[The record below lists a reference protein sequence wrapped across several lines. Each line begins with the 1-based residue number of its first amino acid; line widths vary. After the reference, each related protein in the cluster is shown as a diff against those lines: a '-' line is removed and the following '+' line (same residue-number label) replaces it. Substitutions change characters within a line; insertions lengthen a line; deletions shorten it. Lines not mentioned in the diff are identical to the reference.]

1 MKMISNA
8 RDIFKTLEVTEGEE
22 NQNGA
27 EPTRE
32 KVKINLHILYFSI
45 TYCMVI
51 LF

>member
-32 KVKINLHILYFSI
+32 KVNIYLHILYFVYYLLYGDS
-45 TYCMVI
+45 
-51 LF
+51 L